1 MTVSTFFSDKH
12 TETDT
17 HDAYLAHDT
26 DPTNNTW
33 ATFRGGAG
41 TGASDNSTALI
52 AKITHGD
59 AGANWITFMR
69 AQMLYDTSDIGTD
82 EISAARWESVG
93 IDKRDDFTISVSL
106 VSSDPASNTAGV
118 AGDYDAVGSTKFAAD
133 RAVSGLTADSSTYQ
147 TWTLN
152 AAGIAAINK
161 TGITKL
167 GLKVTED
174 LDNSEPG
181 DSGVRYDHSQW
192 KCFSADETEG
202 GEARP
207 RLVVTHASAFTPKAI
222 MF

>member
-118 AGDYDAVGSTKFAAD
+118 AGDYDAVGSTEFAV
-133 RAVSGLTADSSTYQ
+133 RVVSELTADSSAYQ

-152 AAGIAAINK
+152 TDGIAAISK

-174 LDNSEPG
+174 LGNSEPG